1 MEPFKVP
8 WWKCSF
14 SGTKTYSKQFLELHE
29 RKRKFPSMNANYG
42 KQSHSYVLLL
52 VLELMDSIHWGKGM
66 NNIILLP
73 YIVSYLLEDDAQ
85 FSQVL
90 SHKLTAQLHLKPY
103 LCQAGSFGCCAVGKE
118 QSISCS
124 FTHLHLLCW
133 ILFSDLRQHYI

>member
-14 SGTKTYSKQFLELHE
+14 SGTKTYSKQFLELH
-29 RKRKFPSMNANYG
+29 KGKHKFPSMNANDG
-42 KQSHSYVLLL
+42 KQSHFLLL
-52 VLELMDSIHWGKGM
+52 VLQLMDSIHWGEGT

-73 YIVSYLLEDDAQ
+73 YIVSYLLENDVQ

-103 LCQAGSFGCCAVGKE
+103 LYQAGSFGCCAVGKD
-118 QSISCS
+118 QGISCS

-133 ILFSDLRQHYI
+133 MLFSDLRKHYI